1 MMRKFIFFE
10 GIIKDTFVFETNHI
24 QRRGNNIEEELTRLM
39 SRRISDEIDNQIVN
53 QLTITANDGND
64 NLNYL
69 NRWIN
74 MGGQRA

>member
-1 MMRKFIFFE
+1 
-10 GIIKDTFVFETNHI
+10 
-24 QRRGNNIEEELTRLM
+24 M